1 MGRASAVRFV
11 EEGARVVVADISGAE
26 RETADEL
33 GTAAVAVH
41 CDVSS
46 EDDVVEM
53 FATAL
58 REFGRVDSVLNVA
71 GVFGSLGH
79 GIDETAMSEYDAIL
93 DVDLRGVVHGTKHG
107 IRAMDGHGG
116 TILNWSS
123 VAGLNVTLHT
133 GVYSAAKAGVIA
145 LTRATAAEY
154 GDRNIR
160 ANSICPGIVSA
171 QDLEALGDVLT
182 PEMLA
187 TVAEQTEAGARARRT
202 GRPGGRPR
210 RVPRVRPGDVHQRI
224 GHHHRRRLVVQV
236 ALNDR
241 HRGHCLTSTSR
252 EHGNR
257 LGWITLPE
265 DAW

>member
-1 MGRASAVRFV
+1 MRELDGKVAVITGAGAGMGRASAVRFV

-33 GTAAVAVH
+33 GAAAVAVH
-41 CDVSS
+41 CDVAS
-46 EDDVVEM
+46 EDEVVEM

-71 GVFGSLGH
+71 GVFGSFGH

-107 IRAMDGHGG
+107 IRAMGGHGG

-123 VAGLNVTLHT
+123 VAGLNATLHT

-154 GDRNIR
+154 GHRNIR
-160 ANSICPGIVSA
+160 ANAICPGIVFA

-182 PEMLA
+182 PEMRA
-187 TVAEQTEAGARARRT
+187 TVAEQTKKPALGRAGRAGEVADLAVFLASERAT
-202 GRPGGRPR
+202 YISGSVITIDGGWS
-210 RVPRVRPGDVHQRI
+210 
-224 GHHHRRRLVVQV
+224 
-236 ALNDR
+236 
-241 HRGHCLTSTSR
+241 CK
-252 EHGNR
+252 
-257 LGWITLPE
+257 LP
-265 DAW
+265 